1 MKPYFLLDCTDE
13 SRLPAVTK
21 SFTKSAIDATAY
33 LKLPSYVDREF
44 VLYQVEQLEPD
55 IADVDISAYVKDC
68 CCNNSWLDISVD
80 GLNLHQGYH
89 KYRVCFINKFT
100 NETYSLFFAYII
112 NDDHPDK
119 DYIYMSR

>member
-13 SRLPAVTK
+13 SRLPTVTK

-33 LKLPSYVDREF
+33 LKLPHCVDKEF
-44 VLYQVEQLEPD
+44 ILYQVEQLEPD

-80 GLNLHQGYH
+80 GLN

-100 NETYSLFFAYII
+100 NETYSLFFAYTI

>member
-21 SFTKSAIDATAY
+21 SFTRSAIDATAY

-55 IADVDISAYVKDC
+55 ISDVDISAYVEDC
-68 CCNNSWLDISVD
+68 CCSHNWLDISVC
-80 GLNLHQGYH
+80 GLNLSQGYH
-89 KYRVCFINKFT
+89 KYIICFINKFT

>member
-33 LKLPSYVDREF
+33 LKLPSYVDGEF

-55 IADVDISAYVKDC
+55 ISDVDVLAYVKDC
-68 CCNNSWLDISVD
+68 CCSNSWLDISVYV
-80 GLNLHQGYH
+80 LNLSQGYH
-89 KYRVCFINKFT
+89 KYRICFINKFT